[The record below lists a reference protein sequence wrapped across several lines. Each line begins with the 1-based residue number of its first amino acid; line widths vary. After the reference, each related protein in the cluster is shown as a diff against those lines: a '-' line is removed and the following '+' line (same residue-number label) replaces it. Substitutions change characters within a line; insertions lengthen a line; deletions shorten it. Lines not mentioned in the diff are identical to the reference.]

1 MQIDRICWDACRLW
15 ARLIYE
21 VLCDV
26 PFPLRRRGG
35 EGDGGGGGG
44 GRTGHAWRKHG
55 GKRMRWSDK
64 QPPTFD
70 HRLVSWIH
78 FNAPRRTAFLVLF
91 YELSIAG
98 DVAVKM
104 EEINFFRFAVI
115 RGKNRDPARFGIE
128 FVFIR
133 SEYAVLLGIGI
144 IKGSNARIFF
154 GNFSISFHILSLR

>member
-1 MQIDRICWDACRLW
+1 MKFCATFLS
-15 ARLIYE
+15 
-21 VLCDV
+21 LCDD
-26 PFPLRRRGG
+26 
-35 EGDGGGGGG
+35 EEEKEMEEEEEEG
-44 GRTGHAWRKHG
+44 GRATHG

-78 FNAPRRTAFLVLF
+78 FNAPRRTAFRGSFYFTSYRSRATLRSKWKRLIFFVSLLF
-91 YELSIAG
+91 VERI
-98 DVAVKM
+98 
-104 EEINFFRFAVI
+104 
-115 RGKNRDPARFGIE
+115 RDPARFGIE

-154 GNFSISFHILSLR
+154 GNFSISFHILSFR